1 MKLLVASDNP
11 AKLEGTRRAVE
22 EALPGAHEIRSARYP
37 HPLPN
42 MPKGEEVFAGAR
54 VRARWAEERGADLGV
69 GIESGLIRP
78 PGSPEE
84 FLVTVACVRGGG
96 REGWGLSAGFP
107 FRFAGEPPDP
117 VRGYVAR
124 LTRGRLE
131 RADLVRQAV
140 LLAIFSWLGG
150 KGEGRV

>member
-1 MKLLVASDNP
+1 MRVLVASDNP
-11 AKLEGTRRAVE
+11 AKLAGTRRAVE
-22 EALPGAHEIRSARYP
+22 EALPGTHEVRSARYP
-37 HPLPN
+37 HPLPD
-42 MPKGEEVFAGAR
+42 MPRGKEVFAGAR
-54 VRARWAEERGADLGV
+54 MRACWAEGQGADLGV

-78 PGSPEE
+78 PGSPGEL
-84 FLVTVACVRGGG
+84 LVTVACVRSGG

-140 LLAIFSWLGG
+140 LLAIFSWLR
-150 KGEGRV
+150 GER